1 MSYNSLYFLL
11 NPLTFPVS
19 MEKRYK
25 TEIEAFGTRLKE
37 LREKQGLTQLDLEI
51 QSGINRTEISRI
63 ENGQKNIEFL
73 TIVKLAIA
81 LNIDLK
87 DFFK

>member
-25 TEIEAFGTRLKE
+25 IEIESFGTRLKE
-37 LREKQGLTQLDLEI
+37 LREKQELTQLDLEI

>member
-1 MSYNSLYFLL
+1 
-11 NPLTFPVS
+11 

-25 TEIEAFGTRLKE
+25 IEAFGSRLKE
-37 LREKQGLTQLDLEI
+37 LREKKGMTQLDLEI

-73 TIVKLAIA
+73 TIVKLAVS
-81 LNIDLK
+81 LGVDLK
-87 DFFK
+87 DLFK